1 MVVDSAMYFSGASG
15 LDGSGTHF
23 CSFQRGCAFLWLHPW
38 RDKDSAMF
46 SSPLRFLA
54 TLGLCVAALSAGG
67 AASDSAA
74 VTNADIA
81 ADFRGLELW
90 YQQPAKEWTEA
101 LPVGNGRL
109 GAMVFGGVAAETIQ
123 LNEDRS
129 GAAAQRRSS
138 LRRGKQ
144 LPKIRAGS

>member
-1 MVVDSAMYFSGASG
+1 
-15 LDGSGTHF
+15 
-23 CSFQRGCAFLWLHPW
+23 
-38 RDKDSAMF
+38 MF

-81 ADFRGLELW
+81 AEFNGLTLW
-90 YQQPAKEWTEA
+90 YRQPAQEWTES

-123 LNEDRS
+123 LNEDTIWCGRPEALNRT
-129 GAAAQRRSS
+129 AA
-138 LRRGKQ
+138 GKQ
-144 LPKIRAGS
+144 LPKIRALLFAKKFAETEK